1 MDKKNETEREYQG
14 VRDEI
19 RQQHL
24 KMKEM
29 SLKGKITYF
38 LDYYKFHT
46 IIVIIAIAVIA
57 GFVHD
62 IVSSKDYC
70 FNAMMLNVGSNQIS
84 STGLSDSFSDYADF
98 DTEKYQCYIDTSS
111 TFSLHAS
118 SQFDMVTSQ
127 KIFAMRE
134 TGELDCFVID
144 SEVFNHYAISELFTD
159 MQSCF
164 TPEELDK
171 YKDYLYYIDYAEV
184 EKASEAVD
192 NKELYESS
200 QNASALTFDEL
211 IQEAERHRHP
221 EEMEQPV
228 LVGIFISD
236 SPFIKETNAYPEAIP
251 VFGIVNTSQRI
262 DTCKKY
268 LDYLFDE
275 SVDFS
280 QLMGQGFY

>member
-134 TGELDCFVID
+134 TGDLDCFVMDTEIFD
-144 SEVFNHYAISELFTD
+144 HYALNGLFAD
-159 MQSCF
+159 LHACF
-164 TPEELDK
+164 TEEELEK
-171 YKDYLYYIDYAEV
+171 YKDYLYYIDS
-184 EKASEAVD
+184 SE
-192 NKELYESS
+192 L
-200 QNASALTFDEL
+200 
-211 IQEAERHRHP
+211 
-221 EEMEQPV
+221 EQPV
-228 LVGIFISD
+228 LVGIILSD
-236 SPFIKETNAYPEAIP
+236 SPFIKETHAYSETVPI
-251 VFGIVNTSQRI
+251 FGIVNTSQRI

-280 QLMGQGFY
+280 QLVGQGFY